1 MPLISITTINMLLCL
16 IQRTL
21 QEALEEDEDEEKEE
35 EEEEAMDIEK
45 EKEED
50 GEAGEKEQNK
60 EEAEEAE
67 DEVEEEEEGPGQ
79 EFYDRYADK
88 LVPVLLKV
96 ASKLVSYGHLY
107 VCRDVQTEQGLA
119 EDMEKVIKKLLSIS
133 GIKLITSKTKCK
145 PSFMSH
151 IPNSMHERLKTW
163 NSSILL
169 DQVLLDKLCSYSAD
183 KINLF
188 DELWVLL
195 DISFNSF
202 ANYRTF
208 EPTRSL
214 KTSISTVMV
223 LLASVLE
230 LRSQKSTETFL
241 DGVVPLSIDLI
252 TEFCVERM
260 GNDGIME
267 APLKEICN
275 LFEGDVFSRA
285 CIKHRVCYLWT
296 CCMIITM
303 VTGLHLLY
311 TCTCTLYYVYCILG
325 VIIGDT
331 AFHV

>member
-1 MPLISITTINMLLCL
+1 MMPLISITTINMLLCL

-35 EEEEAMDIEK
+35 EKEEEEEEEEAMDIEK

-60 EEAEEAE
+60 EAAAE

-252 TEFCVERM
+252 TEFCVEGM

-267 APLKEICN
+267 APLKEICS
-275 LFEGDVFSRA
+275 LFDGDVFSRA
-285 CIKHRVCYLWT
+285 CIKHRVCYLCT
-296 CCMIITM
+296 CMIITI
-303 VTGLHLLY
+303 LLY
-311 TCTCTLYYVYCILG
+311 V
-325 VIIGDT
+325 
-331 AFHV
+331 HVHV